1 MRHLLDHTRLLT
13 LTGPGGTGKT
23 RLALQVATDVLTEYR
38 DGAFFVDL
46 SAVTDP
52 ALVPSAVARVL
63 GVEEMAEHP
72 ILEAVKI
79 HLSSKELLLVLDN
92 FEQVVEAC
100 AAVEALLTAASELK
114 VLVTSRIVL
123 SLRGEQEYAVPP
135 LEPPDVDGILDLQA
149 LRSIESVRLFT
160 DRAVAVSPRFQV
172 TEKNAAAVAAITA
185 RLDGLPLAIELA
197 ATRAKVLTPEQ
208 MLPRLQECL
217 AVLTSGPKNLPERQ
231 RTLRGAITWSH
242 ELLDPAE
249 RELFARLSVFTGGW
263 TLESAEAVCDPD
275 GLGLDILDGLSSL
288 VDQSLIR
295 RSEPDEGDPRFSMLE
310 TIREFGQEQLEVRGE
325 RDFLRRHHAEHFLDL
340 AVEAEPHLVAE
351 GQGEWLDICDR
362 EHANIRAALRWAI
375 EAGEA
380 DRAQEPAGA
389 LWRFWQQR
397 GHQEEGRRWLD
408 ETLAMPGRTSPARAK
423 AMIGAGGLAWWQQDR
438 EAARASYEGA
448 LAIERELGDP
458 ARTAEAL
465 YNLSFVVAG
474 EDIDAAAE
482 MLEEGLDLFRR
493 AGDEAGVAQVQS
505 MLVIRDAEA
514 RNWGPVIT
522 RLEDTTTIWRRRG
535 DRLHLAF
542 DLVWLAFAF
551 GRVGRAADARAAGL
565 EALDLFCE
573 VDNPTGIAIT
583 IVDLSWLATW
593 EGRHEHAMR
602 LAGAYESLTQS
613 AGGPPGGFAGL
624 LEGDPTDEA
633 RPHLD
638 EDVAQRAWEEGLAM
652 GLDEAV
658 TLARG

>member
-1 MRHLLDHTRLLT
+1 M
-13 LTGPGGTGKT
+13 
-23 RLALQVATDVLTEYR
+23 
-38 DGAFFVDL
+38 
-46 SAVTDP
+46 TDP

-63 GVEEMAEHP
+63 GVEEVAGRP
-72 ILEAVKI
+72 ILEAVKN
-79 HLSSKELLLVLDN
+79 HLGSKELLMVLDN
-92 FEQVVEAC
+92 FEQVAEA
-100 AAVEALLTAASELK
+100 APAVEALLTSAPKLR
-114 VLVTSRIVL
+114 VLATSRVVL
-123 SLRGEQEYAVPP
+123 SLRGEQEYPVPP
-135 LEPPDVDGILDLQA
+135 LEPPDVDGPLDLQE
-149 LRSIESVRLFT
+149 LRRIDSVRLFT

-217 AVLTSGPKNLPERQ
+217 SMLTRGPKSLPERQ
-231 RTLRGAITWSH
+231 RSLRGAITWSH

-249 RELFARLSVFTGGW
+249 RGLFACLSVFNGGW
-263 TLESAEAVCDPD
+263 TLESAETVCDPD
-275 GLGLDILDGLSSL
+275 GLGIDILDGLSSL

-295 RSEPDEGDPRFSMLE
+295 RSDPDERDPRFSMLE
-310 TIREFGQEQLEVRGE
+310 TLREFGQEQLMVRGE
-325 RDFLRRHHAEHFLDL
+325 RDLLRRRHADHFLEL
-340 AVEAEPHLVAE
+340 AVEAESHLVAE
-351 GQGEWLDICDR
+351 DQGKWLDLCDR

-380 DRAQEPAGA
+380 DRAQNAAGA

-397 GHQEEGRRWLD
+397 GHQAEGRRWVD
-408 ETLAMPGRTSPARAK
+408 ESLGMPADRPSPARAK

-438 EAARASYEGA
+438 DAARASYEGA

-458 ARTAEAL
+458 ARIAEAL

-474 EDIDAAAE
+474 EDIDAAAG
-482 MLEEGLDLFRR
+482 MNEEALGLFRR
-493 AGDEAGVAQVQS
+493 AGDEAGVAQVQA

-514 RNWGPVIT
+514 GNWDPVIT
-522 RLEDTTTIWRRRG
+522 RLEDTTAIWRRLG

-542 DLVWLAFAF
+542 DLVWLAFAY
-551 GRVGRAADARAAGL
+551 GRVGRAAEARAAGL

-583 IVDLSWLATW
+583 IVDLAWLATW
-593 EGRHEHAMR
+593 EGRHEDAMR
-602 LAGAYESLTQS
+602 LAGAHESLIEST
-613 AGGPPGGFAGL
+613 GGPPGGFAGL
-624 LEGDPTDEA
+624 LEGDPTAEA

-638 EDVAQRAWEEGLAM
+638 DEVAQRAWEEGRSM
-652 GLDEAV
+652 SLDEAV
-658 TLARG
+658 ALARG

>member
-1 MRHLLDHTRLLT
+1 
-13 LTGPGGTGKT
+13 
-23 RLALQVATDVLTEYR
+23 
-38 DGAFFVDL
+38 
-46 SAVTDP
+46 
-52 ALVPSAVARVL
+52 
-63 GVEEMAEHP
+63 
-72 ILEAVKI
+72 
-79 HLSSKELLLVLDN
+79 
-92 FEQVVEAC
+92 
-100 AAVEALLTAASELK
+100 
-114 VLVTSRIVL
+114 
-123 SLRGEQEYAVPP
+123 
-135 LEPPDVDGILDLQA
+135 
-149 LRSIESVRLFT
+149 
-160 DRAVAVSPRFQV
+160 
-172 TEKNAAAVAAITA
+172 VAAITA

-197 ATRAKVLTPEQ
+197 ATRTKVLTPEQ
-208 MLPRLQECL
+208 MLPRLQECIS
-217 AVLTSGPKNLPERQ
+217 VLGSGPKNVPERQ

-249 RELFARLSVFTGGW
+249 QGLFARLSVFRGGW
-263 TLESAEAVCDPD
+263 TLESAEAICDLE

-310 TIREFGQEQLEVRGE
+310 TIREFGHEQLEVMGE
-325 RDFLRRHHAEHFLDL
+325 RDLLHRRHAEHFLDL

-351 GQGEWLDICDR
+351 DQGEWLDICDR

-397 GHQEEGRRWLD
+397 GHQAEGRRWLD
-408 ETLAMPGRTSPARAK
+408 EILALPSGQRPSPARAK

-458 ARTAEAL
+458 ARTGEAL

-474 EDIDAAAE
+474 EDIDAAAG
-482 MLEEGLDLFRR
+482 MLEEALDLFRL
-493 AGDEAGVAQVQS
+493 AGDEAGIAQVQS

-514 RNWGPVIT
+514 RNWGPVIA
-522 RLEDTTTIWRRRG
+522 RLEDTTTIWRRLG

-542 DLVWLAFAF
+542 DLVWLAFAY
-551 GRVGRAADARAAGL
+551 GRVGRAAEARTAGL

-573 VDNPTGIAIT
+573 VDNPTGILIT

-593 EGRHEHAMR
+593 EGRHEDAMR
-602 LAGAYESLTQS
+602 LFGAFESLS
-613 AGGPPGGFAGL
+613 ESLGGPPGGFAGL
-624 LEGDPTDEA
+624 LEGDPTAEA

-638 EDVAQRAWEEGLAM
+638 EDVAQRAWEEGLSM
-652 GLDEAV
+652 SLDEAV
-658 TLARG
+658 GLARS